1 MTINRQSRTAY
12 NSDAPAGLRALD
24 GTVLPLTKV
33 VAEGRLRNGLFEM
46 SVEQHYRNA
55 GRTNLETVYT
65 FPLMPD
71 AVLLGLELQM
81 GERRLSGKA
90 LPVATARQDYEEAL
104 EDGNS
109 AALLEKSTDGLYTV
123 SVGNLLA
130 GETASIRYHYAQPIC
145 AKKGLLRITIP
156 TTVAP
161 RYGNPSSTLQPHQVP
176 ESDVV
181 AEYPFTLTVEIDGEA
196 SSKTNSEPSHDAITS
211 PTHAIALS
219 TSGDST
225 RVSFPRACLDRDVV
239 LLVQQTA
246 SPCIYIANTDA
257 GCIAYAPIAAT
268 LPGLSEQLSPMSLRM
283 VIDCSGSMA
292 GESIKSARRG
302 AMRVLE
308 ALTDADEVSI
318 TRFGTTFEHFDQRL
332 TKAVEPA
339 KRRALTYLQGTDATL
354 GGTEMAA
361 ALAAVSELAGAA
373 THSDALLVTDGE
385 IWAID
390 DLVALARRSEMR
402 YFIVG
407 VGFSP
412 SHDNLLRLAQ
422 STGGAYMAVTPGEDI
437 EQAMEALLARIQQP
451 RISAT
456 RLRWPSACSWQT
468 GLPLTLFRHEAVA
481 VFAGLSAMP
490 ADESAAVLQYS
501 VSGSGDGQLLDESL
515 EIKPWTGDPVL
526 LLRVAVAMRIRELES
541 SEATH
546 SLLSVAEATQLAVEH
561 NLVSCYTN
569 YLVVLERD
577 DADKPV
583 DLPDV
588 VAIKQMAPPAS
599 AVSEMSD
606 LHAMS
611 DLSLPQF
618 FSRQQMVDVPMF
630 SRREKV
636 NEFSSSVAD
645 TSVSF
650 MQELMV
656 DYSVDTL
663 RQNFALA
670 LNKRLGERNTGVV
683 PSRIAVLVRLGLES
697 DVADLLHQLVRD
709 GADESEAV
717 FALLLLLAEVG
728 ELADLSAANLDIV
741 KKLTVRISAERLS
754 ELQGLLR
761 DVMAQRA

>member
-109 AALLEKSTDGLYTV
+109 AALLEKATDGLYTV

-161 RYGNPSSTLQPHQVP
+161 RYGNPSNTLQPHQVP

-181 AEYPFTLTVEIDGEA
+181 AEYPFTLTVQIDAET
-196 SSKTNSEPSHDAITS
+196 SSKTNSETNREAITS

-219 TSGDST
+219 TSGDNT
-225 RVSFPRACLDRDVV
+225 RVSFPRASLDRDVV
-239 LLVQQTA
+239 LLIQQAA
-246 SPCIYIANTDA
+246 SPCIYIAKTDA
-257 GCIAYAPIAAT
+257 GCIAYAPIVAT

-308 ALTDADEVSI
+308 ALSDADEVSI

-332 TKAVEPA
+332 TKAVAPA
-339 KRRALTYLQGTDATL
+339 KRDALNYLQGTDATL

-373 THSDALLVTDGE
+373 IRSDVLLVTDGE

-451 RISAT
+451 RISDT
-456 RLRWPSACSWQT
+456 RLRWPLACSWQT

-490 ADESAAVLQYS
+490 EDDSVSVLQYN
-501 VSGSGDGQLLDESL
+501 VGGSGDGQRQHKIDESL
-515 EIKPWTGDPVL
+515 EIKPWAGDPQL

-541 SEATH
+541 SEATR
-546 SLLSVAEATQLAVEH
+546 SLLSVAEATRLAVEH
-561 NLVSCYTN
+561 NLVSRYTN

-577 DADKPV
+577 DAEKPA

-588 VAIKQMAPPAS
+588 VAIKQMAPL
-599 AVSEMSD
+599 VSDMGYLD
-606 LHAMS
+606 
-611 DLSLPQF
+611 LPQF
-618 FSRQQMVDVPMF
+618 SRRQESRQH
-630 SRREKV
+630 
-636 NEFSSSVAD
+636 SSSVAEVSMSLMQ
-645 TSVSF
+645 SVMKHFSSDK
-650 MQELMV
+650 V
-656 DYSVDTL
+656 PD
-663 RQNFALA
+663 NFALA

-683 PSRIAVLVRLGLES
+683 PTRIAVLVRLGLDDEI
-697 DVADLLHQLVRD
+697 AEALHQLVRD

-717 FALLLLLAEVG
+717 FALLLLLADVG
-728 ELADLSAANLDIV
+728 QLADLSVANLNIV
-741 KKLTVRISAERLS
+741 KQLTLRVSAERLS
-754 ELQGLLR
+754 ELQGQLKSQLR
-761 DVMAQRA
+761 DVVAQRA

>member
-33 VAEGRLRNGLFEM
+33 LAEGRLRNGLFEM

-109 AALLEKSTDGLYTV
+109 AALLEKATDGLYTV

-161 RYGNPSSTLQPHQVP
+161 RYGNPSNTLQPHQVP
-176 ESDVV
+176 ESDAV
-181 AEYPFTLTVEIDGEA
+181 AEYPFSLTVQIDGET
-196 SSKTNSEPSHDAITS
+196 SSKTNSEPSREAITS

-219 TSGDST
+219 TSGAST

-239 LLVQQTA
+239 LLIQQTA
-246 SPCIYIANTDA
+246 SPCVYIAKTDA
-257 GCIAYAPIAAT
+257 GCIAYAPIVAT

-332 TKAVEPA
+332 TKAVAPA
-339 KRRALTYLQGTDATL
+339 KRRALNYLQGTDATL

-361 ALAAVSELAGAA
+361 ALAAVNELAGAA
-373 THSDALLVTDGE
+373 THSDVLLVTDGE

-456 RLRWPSACSWQT
+456 RLRWPSACPWQT

-481 VFAGLSAMP
+481 VFAGLGSMP
-490 ADESAAVLQYS
+490 EDDSVAVLQYS
-501 VSGSGDGQLLDESL
+501 VGGSGAGQRIDVQRLDESL
-515 EIKPWTGDPVL
+515 EIKPWAGDPLL

-541 SEATH
+541 GEATH
-546 SLLSVAEATQLAVEH
+546 SLLSVDEATRLAVEH
-561 NLVSCYTN
+561 NLVSRYTN

-577 DADKPV
+577 DSEKPV

-588 VAIKQMAPPAS
+588 VAIKQMAPPLS

-606 LHAMS
+606 LQ
-611 DLSLPQF
+611 LPQF
-618 FSRQQMVDVPMF
+618 FSRQQMVDVPAF
-630 SRREKV
+630 SRRQKV
-636 NEFSSSVAD
+636 HELSSSIAD

-650 MQELMV
+650 MQNVV
-656 DYSVDTL
+656 DRFCLVEPTSS
-663 RQNFALA
+663 FALA

-683 PSRIAVLVRLGLES
+683 PSRIAVLVRLGLDDEI
-697 DVADLLHQLVRD
+697 ADLLYQLVRD

-741 KKLTVRISAERLS
+741 KKLTIRISAERLS